1 MGKFEVPRGW
11 TARAYRFA
19 LDPSPAQPRA
29 FRSNAGGARKAC
41 NTMLALVKA
50 VMDQRKEEAAPWW
63 AENSKESYNSGLDA
77 LARGLDAWDKSGKGK
92 RAGATVGFP
101 PFKAARSRRYRLFL
115 IP

>member
-1 MGKFEVPRGW
+1 
-11 TARAYRFA
+11 
-19 LDPSPAQPRA
+19 
-29 FRSNAGGARKAC
+29 
-41 NTMLALVKA
+41 MLALVKA
-50 VMDQRKEEAAPWW
+50 VMDQRKDEAAPWW

-101 PFKAARSRRYRLFL
+101 HFKAARSRRYRLFL